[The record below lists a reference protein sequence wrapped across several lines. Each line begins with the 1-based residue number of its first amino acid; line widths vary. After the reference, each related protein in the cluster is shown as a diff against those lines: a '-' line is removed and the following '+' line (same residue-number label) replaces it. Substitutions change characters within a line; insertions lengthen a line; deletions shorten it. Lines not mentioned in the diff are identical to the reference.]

1 MGRLLRSHGQRI
13 VTRALC
19 SGAALAAL
27 VACAAPVEPAPALVR
42 AEVAIDEARSV
53 GAVVG
58 APETLYAARVALA
71 RAKRLDEDGDRASAE
86 READVATVQARQAR
100 DRTLAAGLPTGL
112 RRLTP

>member
-1 MGRLLRSHGQRI
+1 MRWLP
-13 VTRALC
+13 TRALC
-19 SGAALAAL
+19 SLAGLAALA
-27 VACAAPVEPAPALVR
+27 ACAAPVEPAPALVR

-71 RAKRLDEDGDRASAE
+71 RAKRLDEDGDRAAAD
-86 READVATVQARQAR
+86 READAATAHAQQAR
-100 DRTLAAGLPTGL
+100 DRTLVAGVLPGA